1 MSSASW
7 PQTLQQGLQAEFRV
21 HEEAGG
27 FSEPAP
33 ALSSGAAGAGG
44 RLPPLSFCEP
54 HFSSFHAGVWATMS
68 LCPVAQ
74 GLSLI
79 PGLPLPSMGW
89 AMTVTMAWNHGGEV
103 Q

>member
-1 MSSASW
+1 MRKQVVFLS
-7 PQTLQQGLQAEFRV
+7 QLQLFPRGQREQE
-21 HEEAGG
+21 GG
-27 FSEPAP
+27 
-33 ALSSGAAGAGG
+33 
-44 RLPPLSFCEP
+44 PPTLSFCEP